1 MSKKNSQ
8 VISHAESVRRLKQAW
23 DNEPVVFIGGIP
35 LNHNVCYND

>member
-8 VISHAESVRRLKQAW
+8 DTSYAESLRKLKEAW
-23 DNEPVVFIGGIP
+23 GNEPVVFVGGIP